1 MQIEQAIF
9 TSARTARAVGYQ
21 VVAASGGISSAD
33 LEEIA
38 VWSPSHDSL
47 IERGPS
53 ASSTNFWRLTSGN
66 YCVSRTTT
74 SGGEYSGRVGPRVY
88 TQCLIPTIDMLSKFA
103 NNPFALLRAA
113 MVQGALEVYDDPPRQ
128 LEPIKLAG
136 RAAAVDQ
143 TALAEVL
150 GDVGPRALAALVDT
164 VLKQSR
170 VALVSNRSRP
180 ALIAALLNC
189 LPVECRLEFSFSTG
203 LELSPRRP
211 FRIVCQP
218 DDPTVVR
225 RIQRLGGWQVYRLE
239 EPVTALTTSWAN
251 YLSTVL
257 ANDQTA
263 ALATQLTKRRPQ
275 LTLANL
281 ESLARSLAAAHD
293 AGELQPVETSNE
305 SGVAET
311 TPAAVI
317 AGAIENILAGRG
329 AHSSVAHSD
338 AAHADTT
345 TQEACFPR
353 LVRVVGAVDPSGGPN
368 EESATDSSVLHSS
381 ASEDA
386 AAALLPFSGQ
396 RGRSQN
402 DLPPSKTEP
411 VEPAKVAP
419 GTDTRRG
426 LPTGNPSPATHRPD
440 PVHQRPKQ
448 TQRALARTTEK
459 RTEHYTRAELDALEH
474 LDDVVFGALVGQTDA
489 LDNLRRLW
497 PETLNRL
504 GERLLAESRDH
515 YLRRALAVWRQSTGE
530 GEIRDPLQALTAIE
544 VICLLYGE

>member
-9 TSARTARAVGYQ
+9 TSARTARAGGYQ

-47 IERGPS
+47 VERGPS
-53 ASSTNFWRLTSGN
+53 AASTNFWRLTSGN

-88 TQCLIPTIDMLSKFA
+88 TQCLIPTIDVLARFA

-128 LEPIKLAG
+128 LEPIRLAG

-143 TALAEVL
+143 TVLAEVL
-150 GDVGPRALAALVDT
+150 GELGPRALAALVDT
-164 VLKQSR
+164 ALKPSR
-170 VALVSNRSRP
+170 VALVSRHARP

-211 FRIVCQP
+211 FRVVCQP
-218 DDPTVVR
+218 DDPAVVR

-239 EPVTALTTSWAN
+239 EPVAALTTSWAS
-251 YLSTVL
+251 YLATVL
-257 ANDQTA
+257 ADDQVA
-263 ALATQLTKRRPQ
+263 ALATQLTKSRPQ

-281 ESLARSLAAAHD
+281 ESLARSLAAAREASERQPPDAWIDSARPDTVPAATVAGTVQNVLSERDAHPD
-293 AGELQPVETSNE
+293 AGAQE
-305 SGVAET
+305 S
-311 TPAAVI
+311 
-317 AGAIENILAGRG
+317 
-329 AHSSVAHSD
+329 
-338 AAHADTT
+338 
-345 TQEACFPR
+345 CFPR
-353 LVRVVGAVDPSGGPN
+353 LVRVVGAVDASLGPSEKSN
-368 EESATDSSVLHSS
+368 TDNSARRSSVAAEAS
-381 ASEDA
+381 AASI
-386 AAALLPFSGQ
+386 PFSAQ
-396 RGRSQN
+396 RGRAQN
-402 DLPPSKTEP
+402 DLPPAKVEP
-411 VEPAKVAP
+411 VEPAKSAP

-426 LPTGNPSPATHRPD
+426 VPAGNPSPATHRPD
-440 PVHQRPKQ
+440 PIHQRPK
-448 TQRALARTTEK
+448 LAQRTTERNK
-459 RTEHYTRAELDALEH
+459 EKGSVPHTQEELDALER
-474 LDDVVFGALVGQTDA
+474 LDDVVFDALVGQSDA

-497 PETLNRL
+497 PETLSRL
-504 GERLLAESRDH
+504 GERLLSESRDH
-515 YLRRALAVWRQSTGE
+515 YLRRALAVWRQATAE

>member
-21 VVAASGGISSAD
+21 VVAASSGIGPAD

-47 IERGPS
+47 VERGPS
-53 ASSTNFWRLTSGN
+53 AASTNFWRLTSGN

-88 TQCLIPTIDMLSKFA
+88 TQCLIPSIDVLSKFA

-128 LEPIKLAG
+128 LDPIKLAG

-143 TALAEVL
+143 TVLAEVL
-150 GDVGPRALAALVDT
+150 GELGPRALAALVDT
-164 VLKQSR
+164 ALRQSR
-170 VALVSNRSRP
+170 VALVSHHARP
-180 ALIAALLNC
+180 TLIAALLNC
-189 LPVECRLEFSFSTG
+189 LPIECRLEFSFSTG

-218 DDPTVVR
+218 NDPAVVR

-239 EPVTALTTSWAN
+239 ESVATLTTSWAN
-251 YLSTVL
+251 YLATVL
-257 ANDQTA
+257 ADDQTA

-281 ESLARSLAAAHD
+281 ESLARSLAAARD
-293 AGELQPVETSNE
+293 ANE
-305 SGVAET
+305 REPAGVPSEIAQADT
-311 TPAAVI
+311 APAAAI
-317 AGAIENILAGRG
+317 AGAIENVLAGRG
-329 AHSSVAHSD
+329 AHPDVAG
-338 AAHADTT
+338 
-345 TQEACFPR
+345 QEPSFPR
-353 LVRVVGAVDPSGGPN
+353 LVRVAGATDASAGPN
-368 EESATDSSVLHSS
+368 VEPA
-381 ASEDA
+381 AEDA
-386 AAALLPFSGQ
+386 AAALIPISAH
-396 RGRSQN
+396 RGRTQN
-402 DLPPSKTEP
+402 DLPPAKTESIEP
-411 VEPAKVAP
+411 VRSAP

-426 LPTGNPSPATHRPD
+426 APVGHPTPATHRSD
-440 PVHQRPKQ
+440 PIHQRPKLA
-448 TQRALARTTEK
+448 QRATAPTTEK
-459 RTEHYTRAELDALEH
+459 GTDHYTREELDALQR
-474 LDDVVFGALVGQTDA
+474 LDDAVFDALVGQSDA

-497 PETLNRL
+497 PETLGRL
-504 GERLLAESRDH
+504 GERFLSESRDH
-515 YLRRALAVWRQSTGE
+515 YLRRALAVWRQATGE
-530 GEIRDPLQALTAIE
+530 GAIHDPLQALTAIE

>member
-21 VVAASGGISSAD
+21 VVAASSGISSAD

-47 IERGPS
+47 VERGPS
-53 ASSTNFWRLTSGN
+53 AASTNFWRLASGN

-88 TQCLIPTIDMLSKFA
+88 TQCLIPSIDVLSKFA

-128 LEPIKLAG
+128 LEPIRLAG
-136 RAAAVDQ
+136 RNAAVDQ
-143 TALAEVL
+143 TVLAEVL
-150 GDVGPRALAALVDT
+150 GELGPHALAALVDT
-164 VLKQSR
+164 ALKQSR
-170 VALVSNRSRP
+170 VALVSRHSRP

-211 FRIVCQP
+211 FRVVCQP
-218 DDPTVVR
+218 DDPAVVR

-239 EPVTALTTSWAN
+239 EPVAALTTSWAS
-251 YLSTVL
+251 YLSTL
-257 ANDQTA
+257 LTDDQTA

-281 ESLARSLAAAHD
+281 ESLARSLAAARD
-293 AGELQPVETSNE
+293 ASERQPPEAWTDSFRPDTE
-305 SGVAET
+305 PS
-311 TPAAVI
+311 AAI
-317 AGAIENILAGRG
+317 AGMTESAGSERG
-329 AHSSVAHSD
+329 AHPD
-338 AAHADTT
+338 IAAP
-345 TQEACFPR
+345 ESCFPR
-353 LVRVVGAVDPSGGPN
+353 LVRVVGAIDASLGPSEDPTTDN
-368 EESATDSSVLHSS
+368 SALRCS
-381 ASEDA
+381 ASENA
-386 AAALLPFSGQ
+386 TAALIPISAH
-396 RGRSQN
+396 RARTHN
-402 DLPPSKTEP
+402 DLPPAKTEP
-411 VEPAKVAP
+411 VEPAKSAP
-419 GTDTRRG
+419 GTDSRRG
-426 LPTGNPSPATHRPD
+426 APVSNPSPATHRPD
-440 PVHQRPKQ
+440 PIHQRPKLA
-448 TQRALARTTEK
+448 QRTAARTTDK
-459 RTEHYTRAELDALEH
+459 GAEHYTQEELDALER
-474 LDDVVFGALVGQTDA
+474 LDDVVFEALVGQTDA

-497 PETLNRL
+497 PETLGRL
-504 GERLLAESRDH
+504 GERLLTESRDH
-515 YLRRALAVWRQSTGE
+515 YLRRALAVWRQATGE

>member
-21 VVAASGGISSAD
+21 VVAASSGIGPAD

-47 IERGPS
+47 VERGPS
-53 ASSTNFWRLTSGN
+53 AASTNFWRLTSGN

-88 TQCLIPTIDMLSKFA
+88 TQCLIPSIDVLSKFA

-150 GDVGPRALAALVDT
+150 GELGPRALAALVDT
-164 VLKQSR
+164 ALKQNR
-170 VALVSNRSRP
+170 VAVVSHHARP

-211 FRIVCQP
+211 FRVVCQP
-218 DDPTVVR
+218 DDPAVVR

-239 EPVTALTTSWAN
+239 ESVATLTTSWAN

-257 ANDQTA
+257 ADDQTA

-281 ESLARSLAAAHD
+281 ESLARSLAAARD
-293 AGELQPVETSNE
+293 ANE
-305 SGVAET
+305 REPADPPYAIDRPDI
-311 TPAAVI
+311 TPAAAI
-317 AGAIENILAGRG
+317 AGAIENALAGRG
-329 AHSSVAHSD
+329 THPDVAAPESS
-338 AAHADTT
+338 
-345 TQEACFPR
+345 FPR
-353 LVRVVGAVDPSGGPN
+353 LVRVVGATEASIAPSA
-368 EESATDSSVLHSS
+368 ESASD
-381 ASEDA
+381 DA
-386 AAALLPFSGQ
+386 AAALIPISAH
-396 RGRSQN
+396 RGRTHN
-402 DLPPSKTEP
+402 DLPPAKAEP
-411 VEPAKVAP
+411 GEPTKSTP
-419 GTDTRRG
+419 GTETRRG
-426 LPTGNPSPATHRPD
+426 LPVSNPSPATHRPD
-440 PVHQRPKQ
+440 PIHQRPKQ
-448 TQRALARTTEK
+448 SQRAMAPTIDK
-459 RTEHYTRAELDALEH
+459 GNDHYSREELDALQR
-474 LDDVVFGALVGQTDA
+474 LDDAVFDALVGQGEA

-497 PETLNRL
+497 PETLGRL
-504 GERLLAESRDH
+504 GERFLSESRDH
-515 YLRRALAVWRQSTGE
+515 YLRRALALWRQATGE
-530 GEIRDPLQALTAIE
+530 GEILDPLQALTAIE

>member
-21 VVAASGGISSAD
+21 VVAASSGISSAD

-47 IERGPS
+47 VERGPS
-53 ASSTNFWRLTSGN
+53 ATSTNFWRLASGN

-88 TQCLIPTIDMLSKFA
+88 TQCLIPSIDVLSKFA

-150 GDVGPRALAALVDT
+150 GELGPRAVAALVDT
-164 VLKQSR
+164 ALKQNR
-170 VALVSNRSRP
+170 VALVSRHARP

-189 LPVECRLEFSFSTG
+189 LPVECRLDFSFSTG

-218 DDPTVVR
+218 DDPAVVR
-225 RIQRLGGWQVYRLE
+225 RIQRLGGWQVYRLDD
-239 EPVTALTTSWAN
+239 PVAALTTSWGN
-251 YLSTVL
+251 YLSTLL
-257 ANDQTA
+257 ADDQTA
-263 ALATQLTKRRPQ
+263 TLATQLTKRRPQ

-281 ESLARSLAAAHD
+281 ESLARSLAAAREASEREPAEAPLESARPD
-293 AGELQPVETSNE
+293 TAPV
-305 SGVAET
+305 
-311 TPAAVI
+311 AAI
-317 AGAIENILAGRG
+317 AGTVADVLAGRG
-329 AHSSVAHSD
+329 AHPE
-338 AAHADTT
+338 AAA
-345 TQEACFPR
+345 QEPCFPR
-353 LVRVVGAVDPSGGPN
+353 LVRVAGAVDASLATSAEPAAD
-368 EESATDSSVLHSS
+368 ESALRPLAAD
-381 ASEDA
+381 DA
-386 AAALLPFSGQ
+386 AAALIPITAH
-396 RGRSQN
+396 RGRTHN
-402 DLPPSKTEP
+402 DLPPAKVEP
-411 VEPAKVAP
+411 VEPAKSAP

-426 LPTGNPSPATHRPD
+426 VPAGNPTPATHRPD
-440 PVHQRPKQ
+440 PIHQRPKLA
-448 TQRALARTTEK
+448 QRATARTTDK
-459 RTEHYTRAELDALEH
+459 GAEHYTQEELDALER
-474 LDDVVFGALVGQTDA
+474 LDDAVFDALVGQSEA

-497 PETLNRL
+497 PETLGRL
-504 GERLLAESRDH
+504 GERFLTESRDH
-515 YLRRALAVWRQSTGE
+515 YLRRALAVWRQATGE